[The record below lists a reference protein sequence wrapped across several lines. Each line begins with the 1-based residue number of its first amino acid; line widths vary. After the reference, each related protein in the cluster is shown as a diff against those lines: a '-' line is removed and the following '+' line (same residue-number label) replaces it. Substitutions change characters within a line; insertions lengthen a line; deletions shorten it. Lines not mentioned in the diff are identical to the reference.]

1 MLRHIAVIAG
11 GLLILAFLYTGVI
24 PNLEQSPQPVACTLD
39 AKICPDGSA
48 VGRTAPSCEFAPC
61 PVIPVDYVCASEK
74 YFTATFTDD
83 IVTLAL
89 SDGRTLIL
97 SIAEAASGA
106 KYTTGA
112 GEIVFWTKD
121 YSAFVTESNVET
133 YSACRVRDL
142 TFPEL

>member
-1 MLRHIAVIAG
+1 MRTHIAVIVG
-11 GLLILAFLYTGVI
+11 GLLVLVFLYTAVI
-24 PNLEQSPQPVACTLD
+24 PNLGKSPETVACTLD

-48 VGRTAPSCEFAPC
+48 VGRVAPSCEFAAC
-61 PVIPVDYVCASEK
+61 PTTPIAYVCADKK
-74 YFTATFTDD
+74 YLNATFADD
-83 IVTLAL
+83 LVTLEL
-89 SDGRTLIL
+89 SDGRSLIL
-97 SIAEAASGA
+97 STAEAASGA

-121 YSAFVTESNVET
+121 YSAFLTESNVET